1 MFHLLKNANVF
12 APEPL
17 GIRDILVC
25 AGKIVKV
32 GQKLPELDSS
42 LQVQE
47 RDLQGQRVIPGLID
61 GHVHITGGGGEA
73 GASTRV
79 PPIPLGRFT
88 RAGVT
93 TVVGLL
99 GTDDLTRNTSSLIT
113 TVRGLREE
121 GLTAYCYTGGYHVPP
136 ATLTGSVRSDI
147 VHIDCIIGLGELAL
161 SDHRSSQPTFDE
173 LLRLASEAHV
183 AGLMTGKGG
192 HRAFAYGRWRAGTLN
207 GKTGA
212 ERI

>member
-12 APEPL
+12 APEPF

-32 GQKLPELDSS
+32 GQKLGELHSS

-47 RDLQGQRVIPGLID
+47 RDLQGRRVIPGLID

-121 GLTAYCYTGGYHVPP
+121 GVGAYCYTGGYHVPP
-136 ATLTGSVRSDI
+136 ATLTGSVRS
-147 VHIDCIIGLGELAL
+147 ER
-161 SDHRSSQPTFDE
+161 HRPY
-173 LLRLASEAHV
+173 RLCHW
-183 AGLMTGKGG
+183 
-192 HRAFAYGRWRAGTLN
+192 RW
-207 GKTGA
+207 
-212 ERI
+212 

>member
-1 MFHLLKNANVF
+1 MFRLLKNANVF

-32 GQKLPELDSS
+32 GQKLPELDAS

-47 RDLQGQRVIPGLID
+47 RDLQGRRVIPGLID

-113 TVRGLREE
+113 TGAACAKRG
-121 GLTAYCYTGGYHVPP
+121 
-136 ATLTGSVRSDI
+136 
-147 VHIDCIIGLGELAL
+147 
-161 SDHRSSQPTFDE
+161 
-173 LLRLASEAHV
+173 
-183 AGLMTGKGG
+183 
-192 HRAFAYGRWRAGTLN
+192 
-207 GKTGA
+207 
-212 ERI
+212 